1 MSEVTERDRR
11 LAELTWAHA
20 AAVEE
25 AGAARALER
34 IDDGPKP
41 VRSAV
46 RVAGSLLLAAAQ
58 RHQLGEVDA
67 AVALWVRATQAYG
80 RAHQIALAAEGVG
93 VAANLVDRVLA
104 CAVVAGTGDV
114 IDGVLAAHDLDE
126 VTAPAVSAPRAAG
139 LTPWG
144 RVLYPLV
151 AGADEALAAG
161 VAAYRD
167 AVPPGQERRV
177 KALPA
182 LGEAAL
188 AVAAGDGDGVT
199 GALGTVL
206 AGQEHAVTRGHRRGS
221 VAFCH
226 EAAALWRLACDRGL
240 EVAVDER
247 YRAVVIPCVVAGEL
261 DLEGEPVRGERFRW
275 PLDLL
280 PIAFYE
286 RVLEAR
292 GHLPS

>member
-11 LAELTWAHA
+11 LAALTWAHA

-58 RHQLGEVDA
+58 RHQLAEDDA
-67 AVALWVRATQAYG
+67 AVVLFVQGTRAHG
-80 RAHQIALAAEGVG
+80 RAHDVALAEEVG
-93 VAANLVDRVLA
+93 VAAHLVDRVLG
-104 CAVVAGTGDV
+104 CAVVAGARDV
-114 IDGVLAAHDLDE
+114 IDAVLASHDLAE
-126 VTAPAVSAPRAAG
+126 VTEPAVSAPRAAG

-151 AGADEALAAG
+151 AGDDAALAAG
-161 VAAYRD
+161 VAAYRE

-188 AVAAGDGDGVT
+188 AIAARDADGLA
-199 GALGTVL
+199 GALGEVL
-206 AGQEHAVTRGHRRGS
+206 AGQEHAVTRGHRKGS

-226 EAAALWRLACDRGL
+226 EVAALWRLARDAGL
-240 EVAVDER
+240 AVAVDGR
-247 YRAVVIPCVVAGEL
+247 FHAVVIPGVVAGEL
-261 DLEGEPVRGERFRW
+261 ELDGEPVRGERFRW

-286 RVLEAR
+286 AVRDGATR
-292 GHLPS
+292 